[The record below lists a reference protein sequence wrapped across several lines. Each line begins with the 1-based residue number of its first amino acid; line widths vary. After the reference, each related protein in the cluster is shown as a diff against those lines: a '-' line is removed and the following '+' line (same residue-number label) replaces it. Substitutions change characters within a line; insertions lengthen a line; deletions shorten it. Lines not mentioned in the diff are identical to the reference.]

1 MLPPVL
7 PLAAPPA
14 CVSVVVDYGT
24 LAGAPAGPNTHCTG
38 AASGD
43 TAAAVLARRSTE
55 LGSAPPRYRGN
66 FLCAIDGYPKP
77 DSCGDHGNEPY
88 WSFWIWA
95 GGKWSYSQ
103 LGVDSYTT
111 GDSDHDGCQDP
122 LGFRYTEFR
131 TTHAPRA
138 TPPRCATPTQPPGN
152 PKSPPARRPPVGGP
166 PAGPPTAGSGNGTGT
181 GSGSGSGTGNGASGA
196 PPTSA
201 PPAAGS
207 GGPSGSPTAAAP
219 DGTSPAPAPATTT
232 PPGLAAPRRST
243 SPVGVVV
250 TGLVAAALIVA
261 AAVRMRRTP

>member
-1 MLPPVL
+1 MLPLVL

-24 LAGAPAGPNTHCTG
+24 AAGAPAGPNTHCTG

-55 LGSAPPRYRGN
+55 LGSAPPRYSGN
-66 FLCAIDGYPKP
+66 FLCAIDGYPK
-77 DSCGDHGNEPY
+77 SGCGDHGSEPY

-122 LGFRYTEFR
+122 LGFRYTEFK
-131 TTHAPRA
+131 TTNAPRA

-166 PAGPPTAGSGNGTGT
+166 PAAPPTGGSGTGPGTDAGNGTG
-181 GSGSGSGTGNGASGA
+181 NAASGA

-219 DGTSPAPAPATTT
+219 GGTSAAPAPATTT
-232 PPGLAAPRRST
+232 PPGLAAPRRSS
-243 SPVGVVV
+243 SPLGLIVV
-250 TGLVAAALIVA
+250 GLVAAALIVA